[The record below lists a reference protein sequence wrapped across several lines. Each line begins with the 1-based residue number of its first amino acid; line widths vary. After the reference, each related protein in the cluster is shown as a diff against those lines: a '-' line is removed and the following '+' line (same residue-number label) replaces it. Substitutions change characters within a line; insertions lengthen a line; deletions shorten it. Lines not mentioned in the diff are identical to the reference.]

1 MTGRPLGL
9 RHMAKRTV
17 IFLALL
23 LLLMAGPAFIKY
35 RQIQVGMAGMA
46 ENARPP
52 ANVEAVE
59 VRHELWQTRVAA
71 VGTLTARDGIDVK
84 NEVEGVVEAIRVESG
99 QRAEEGD
106 LLVSINDDVEQA
118 DLESLQAQEA
128 LAQANFERTK
138 SMWDKK
144 TASER
149 EYDDARANL
158 QIAQANVAQIEA
170 RIAKKNIRAPFSGV
184 LGIRNVSKGQYV
196 APGTKLFSLQD
207 HSVLY
212 TDFSVPE
219 NYFPEIKPD
228 LEVQFRVSAY
238 PDRIFTGSV
247 QAMEAKVDESTR
259 NISVRA
265 HLMNEQGLL
274 LPGMYADIY
283 LVLDQ
288 PVERLLVPA
297 TAIIFSS
304 FGDAVFVVKADE
316 HGQTIAQRIQV
327 TTGEQRGDLV
337 EILSGLAGDELI
349 VQAGTSKLKNNT
361 PVTVNKQRLL
371 KDQ

>member
-1 MTGRPLGL
+1 
-9 RHMAKRTV
+9 MAKRTI

-35 RQIQVGMAGMA
+35 RQIQVGMAAMA
-46 ENARPP
+46 ENTMPP
-52 ANVEAVE
+52 ANVEAAM
-59 VRHELWQTRVAA
+59 VRHESWQTRVAA

-84 NEVEGVVEAIRVESG
+84 NEVEGVIEAIHMESG
-99 QRAEEGD
+99 QLVEAGD
-106 LLVSINDDVEQA
+106 LLVSLNDDVEQA
-118 DLESLQAQEA
+118 DLASLQAQEA
-128 LAQANFERTK
+128 LAKANFERNK
-138 SMWDKK
+138 AMWEKK
-144 TASER
+144 TASQR
-149 EYDDARANL
+149 EYDVARANL
-158 QIAQANVAQIEA
+158 QSAQANVAQIKA
-170 RIAKKNIRAPFSGV
+170 RIAKKNIRAAFDGV

-207 HSVLY
+207 HNMLY

-219 NYFPEIKPD
+219 KYFPDINRG

-238 PDRIFTGSV
+238 PDRLFTGSV
-247 QAMEAKVDESTR
+247 QAIEAKVDESTR

-265 HLMNEQGLL
+265 HLVNEQGLL

-288 PVERLLVPA
+288 PVNRMLVPA

-304 FGDAVFVVKADE
+304 FGNAVYVVRSDQA
-316 HGQTIAQRIQV
+316 GQTQAQRMQV

-337 EILSGLAGDELI
+337 EIVSGLTGDELV

-361 PVTVNKQRLL
+361 PVTVNEQRLL